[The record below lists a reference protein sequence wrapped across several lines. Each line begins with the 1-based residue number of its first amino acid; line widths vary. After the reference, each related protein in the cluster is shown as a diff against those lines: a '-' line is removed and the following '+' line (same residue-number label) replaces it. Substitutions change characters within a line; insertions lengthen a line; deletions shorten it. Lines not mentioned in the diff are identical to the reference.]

1 MIIVVT
7 GASGPAGQAAVRRFT
22 GEGHTVIGVD
32 RSGDHG
38 MPVEQPDQVEGR
50 GERAGDRPVKHDHRQ
65 VDLLD
70 FDAVKNL
77 AESIG
82 AEHGRVD
89 GVVHLVG
96 GWRGSKTF
104 AETRLEDWDL
114 LHDLLIR
121 TLQHVTLAFEPLLAA
136 SERGRFAIVS
146 AKAAERPTQGGAVY
160 GTAKA
165 ASEAW
170 TLAFA
175 DALKGTASTANILVV
190 KALVHDGMRAA
201 NPEKRFPGFTDVD
214 DLAKAIDGLWDTD
227 ANGTRLDL
235 THE

>member
-1 MIIVVT
+1 MIILVT
-7 GASGPAGQAAVRRFT
+7 GAGGPAGRAVVRRFT

-32 RSGDHG
+32 KSGA
-38 MPVEQPDQVEGR
+38 EGSL
-50 GERAGDRPVKHDHRQ
+50 A

-70 FDAVKNL
+70 ADAVARL
-77 AESIG
+77 AADVR

-89 GVVHLVG
+89 GIVHLVG

-104 AETRLEDWDL
+104 AETSLDDWAL
-114 LHDLLIR
+114 LHDLLVR
-121 TLQHVTLAFEPLLAA
+121 TLQHVTLAFEPLLKA

-146 AKAAERPTQGGAVY
+146 AKAAERPTQGNAAY

-175 DALKGTASTANILVV
+175 DALEGTGSTANILVV
-190 KALVHDGMRAA
+190 KALVHEGMRAA
-201 NPEKRFPGFTDVD
+201 NPERAFPGFTDVD
-214 DLAKAIDGLWDTD
+214 DLAEAIEALWSTD
-227 ANGTRLDL
+227 ANGTRIDL
-235 THE
+235 TAGTAAAKEEGRTA

>member
-1 MIIVVT
+1 MIILVA
-7 GASGPAGQAAVRRFT
+7 GAAGPAGQAVVRRFADK
-22 GEGHTVIGVD
+22 GHTVIGVD
-32 RSGDHG
+32 RSGADG
-38 MPVEQPDQVEGR
+38 TLP
-50 GERAGDRPVKHDHRQ
+50 

-70 FDAVKNL
+70 FDAVKRL
-77 AESIG
+77 AADIE

-89 GVVHLVG
+89 GIAHLVG

-121 TLQHVTLAFEPLLAA
+121 TLQHVTLAFEPLLKA

-146 AKAAERPTQGGAVY
+146 ATAAERPTQGNAAY

-165 ASEAW
+165 AAEAW

-175 DALKGTASTANILVV
+175 DALEGTGSTANILVV
-190 KALVHDGMRAA
+190 KALVNQAMRDA
-201 NPEKRFPGFTDVD
+201 NPERSFPGFTDVD
-214 DLAKAIDGLWDTD
+214 DLAEAIDALWETD
-227 ANGTRLDL
+227 VNGDRIVLVRD
-235 THE
+235 

>member
-1 MIIVVT
+1 MIILVT
-7 GASGPAGQAAVRRFT
+7 GAAGPAGQAVVRRFT
-22 GEGHTVIGVD
+22 GQGHTVIGVD
-32 RSGDHG
+32 KSGADG
-38 MPVEQPDQVEGR
+38 TL
-50 GERAGDRPVKHDHRQ
+50 A

-70 FDAVKNL
+70 FDAVKGL
-77 AESIG
+77 AREVA
-82 AEHGRVD
+82 AEHGHLD
-89 GVVHLVG
+89 GIFHLVG

-104 AETRLEDWDL
+104 AETSLDDWAL

-121 TLQHVTLAFEPLLAA
+121 TLQHVTLAFEPLLKA

-146 AKAAERPTQGGAVY
+146 AKTAAHPGQGDAVY

-175 DALKGTASTANILVV
+175 DALKDTASTANILVV

-201 NPEKRFPGFTDVD
+201 APERRFPGFTDVD
-214 DLAKAIDGLWDTD
+214 DLAEAIDRLWETD
-227 ANGTRLDL
+227 ANGTRIDL
-235 THE
+235 TTG